1 MISVVALSKGRE
13 VARFALGHGL
23 DPSAELAA
31 RGWAGSPLSA
41 ARSSVDDLEIRYAVH
56 ALPGPARAVAGAGAS
71 RDDGLSEDDVADA
84 VAYQRV
90 AAYAVVRSSRGI
102 LLTELSE
109 RTNAAGMWNLP
120 GGGLDPG
127 EEPSDAVVREVHEET
142 GQRVSQVRLL
152 TVLTRRWVGR
162 APSGRVEDFHAVR
175 LFHTAHCARPSEPVV
190 HDVGGSTSAARW
202 VPESELARLPRAGSG
217 PVALAVAGGGAGGG
231 RCTPGGG
238 RRPRPPV
245 PDALALAGGSA
256 WSVSP

>member
-152 TVLTRRWVGR
+152 TVLTRHWVGR

-175 LFHTAHCARPSEPVV
+175 LFHTAHFIRVFEQ
-190 HDVGGSTSAARW
+190 AARD
-202 VPESELARLPRAGSG
+202 VVGS
-217 PVALAVAGGGAGGG
+217 PSGAGGV
-231 RCTPGGG
+231 PEPALA
-238 RRPRPPV
+238 PRPLARAV
-245 PDALALAGGSA
+245 PDALAVAGGSA